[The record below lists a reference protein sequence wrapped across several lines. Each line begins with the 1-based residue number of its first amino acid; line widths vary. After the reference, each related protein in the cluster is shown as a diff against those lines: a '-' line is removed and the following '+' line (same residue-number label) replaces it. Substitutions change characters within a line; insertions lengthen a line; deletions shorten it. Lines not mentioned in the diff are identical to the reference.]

1 MDKNSFINQFKSDLK
16 ILGVR
21 SGGVLMVH
29 PALRSFG
36 YVPGGAKTVI
46 DGLIQTV
53 GESGTLLMPAL
64 SWENVTPENPV
75 FNLTDTPSCVGMIA
89 ETFRCLPQTIRSMH
103 PTHSV
108 SAFGP
113 LAVELTTTHQLDN
126 TPCGP
131 NSPFR
136 KLPKYNAQILMLA
149 CGLAYNTSLHAIEEL
164 VNPPYLFEIPIN
176 YSLTDIDNI
185 TYEKEYIPHNFIGWQ
200 QRYDR
205 VARVLK
211 EPDLLTSQV
220 VGTNSHLLEASSLW
234 DISLNFIKQDPL
246 YFVEQV

>member
-16 ILGVR
+16 QLGVR
-21 SGGVLMVH
+21 SGGILMVH
-29 PALRSFG
+29 PALRPFG
-36 YVPGGAKTVI
+36 FVPGGPQIIIESILQVI
-46 DGLIQTV
+46 

-75 FNLTDTPSCVGMIA
+75 FNVSETPSCVGIIA
-89 ETFRCLPQTIRSMH
+89 ETFRCLPQTIRSLH

-113 LAVELTTTHQLDN
+113 LAEELTSTHQLDN

-136 KLPKYNAQILMLA
+136 KLPIYNGQILMLA
-149 CGLAYNTSLHAIEEL
+149 CSLAYNTSLHAIEEL
-164 VNPPYLFEIPIN
+164 INPPYLFETPIN
-176 YSLTDIDNI
+176 YSVTDVYKN
-185 TYEKEYIPHNFIGWQ
+185 TYDKTYIPHNFIGWV

-205 VARVLK
+205 VAMILK
-211 EPDLLTSQV
+211 EPSLFSGQV

-234 DISLNFIKQDPL
+234 NISLNFLEQDPL
-246 YFVEQV
+246 YFIERM